1 MYKIDKKIIHRI
13 LDSDKK
19 QQPVSQTLGVEGFFP
34 SLLVD
39 LATDPTTYVGAG
51 VLKNVIQKGGRKTVP
66 QIIGALNKTTPGGG
80 DMFQQIKLIADA
92 NPSGA
97 KRLKVDTYA
106 RFKIVDPLRFYQSVR
121 NEIEARKQL
130 DTIVDSA
137 LREELGLR
145 GLKEILSEQRNSI
158 TKNIRDQVNIKARTL
173 GMEIIDIQIRRA
185 DYPEVTS
192 QAIFARMIS
201 ERERIAREFRATGEE
216 EAQKIRASA
225 EKQRVVT
232 VADGARQSQEIR
244 GAGDAEAIRIYAE
257 SFGQDPEFFSFY
269 RSMEAYKKS
278 FNQDD
283 TMVINPTGDF
293 FKFFE
298 LPSN

>member
-1 MYKIDKKIIHRI
+1 MSRLNIILLI
-13 LDSDKK
+13 IIAAIAATASSALFIVNET
-19 QQPVSQTLGVEGFFP
+19 QQAL
-34 SLLVD
+34 
-39 LATDPTTYVGAG
+39 
-51 VLKNVIQKGGRKTVP
+51 VIQFGEPKRTVD
-66 QIIGALNKTTPGGG
+66 QPGLK
-80 DMFQQIKLIADA
+80 FKLPFIQDVIFFEKRVLSFIPDEGEEAILKDQ
-92 NPSGA
+92 

-173 GMEIIDIQIRRA
+173 GMEIIDVQIRRA

-257 SFGQDPEFFSFY
+257 AFGQDPEFFSFY
-269 RSMEAYKKS
+269 RSMEAYRKS

-298 LPSN
+298 LPTN

>member
-1 MYKIDKKIIHRI
+1 MSRLNIILLI
-13 LDSDKK
+13 IIAAIAATASSALFIVNET
-19 QQPVSQTLGVEGFFP
+19 QQAL
-34 SLLVD
+34 
-39 LATDPTTYVGAG
+39 
-51 VLKNVIQKGGRKTVP
+51 VIQFGEPKRTVN
-66 QIIGALNKTTPGGG
+66 QPGLK
-80 DMFQQIKLIADA
+80 FKLPFIQDVIFFEKRVLSFIPDEGEEAILKDQ
-92 NPSGA
+92 

-173 GMEIIDIQIRRA
+173 GMEIIDVQIRRA

-244 GAGDAEAIRIYAE
+244 GAGDAEAIRIYADA
-257 SFGQDPEFFSFY
+257 FGQDPEFFSFY
-269 RSMEAYKKS
+269 RSMEAYRKS

-298 LPSN
+298 LPTN

>member
-1 MYKIDKKIIHRI
+1 MSRLNIILLI
-13 LDSDKK
+13 IIAAIAATASSALFIVNET
-19 QQPVSQTLGVEGFFP
+19 QQAL
-34 SLLVD
+34 
-39 LATDPTTYVGAG
+39 
-51 VLKNVIQKGGRKTVP
+51 VIQFGEPKRTVD
-66 QIIGALNKTTPGGG
+66 QPGLK
-80 DMFQQIKLIADA
+80 FKLPFIQDVIFFEKRVLSFIPDDGEEAILKDQ
-92 NPSGA
+92 

-269 RSMEAYKKS
+269 RSMEAYRKS

>member
-1 MYKIDKKIIHRI
+1 MSRLNIIMLI
-13 LDSDKK
+13 IIAAIAATASSALFIVNET
-19 QQPVSQTLGVEGFFP
+19 QQAL
-34 SLLVD
+34 
-39 LATDPTTYVGAG
+39 
-51 VLKNVIQKGGRKTVP
+51 VIQFGEPKRTVD
-66 QIIGALNKTTPGGG
+66 QPGLK
-80 DMFQQIKLIADA
+80 FKLPFIQDVIFFEKRVLSFIPDEGEEAILKDQ
-92 NPSGA
+92 

-106 RFKIVDPLRFYQSVR
+106 RFKIVDPLRFFQSVR
-121 NEIEARKQL
+121 NEIEARTQL

-173 GMEIIDIQIRRA
+173 GMEIIDVQIRRA

>member
-1 MYKIDKKIIHRI
+1 MSRLNIILLI
-13 LDSDKK
+13 IIAAIAATASSALFIVNET
-19 QQPVSQTLGVEGFFP
+19 QQAL
-34 SLLVD
+34 
-39 LATDPTTYVGAG
+39 
-51 VLKNVIQKGGRKTVP
+51 VIQFGEPKRTVD
-66 QIIGALNKTTPGGG
+66 QPGLK
-80 DMFQQIKLIADA
+80 FKLPFIQDVIFFEKRVLSFIPDEGEEAILKDQ
-92 NPSGA
+92 

-173 GMEIIDIQIRRA
+173 GMEIIDVQIRRA

-192 QAIFARMIS
+192 QAIFTRMIS

>member
-1 MYKIDKKIIHRI
+1 MSRLNIILLI
-13 LDSDKK
+13 IIAAIVATASSALFIVNET
-19 QQPVSQTLGVEGFFP
+19 QQAL
-34 SLLVD
+34 
-39 LATDPTTYVGAG
+39 
-51 VLKNVIQKGGRKTVP
+51 VIQFGEPKRTVD
-66 QIIGALNKTTPGGG
+66 QPGLK
-80 DMFQQIKLIADA
+80 FKLPFIQDVIFFEKRVLSFIPDEGEEAILKDQ
-92 NPSGA
+92 

-232 VADGARQSQEIR
+232 VAEGARQSQEIR
-244 GAGDAEAIRIYAE
+244 GAGDAEAIRIYAKA
-257 SFGQDPEFFSFY
+257 FGQDPEFFSFY

>member
-1 MYKIDKKIIHRI
+1 MSRLNIILLI
-13 LDSDKK
+13 IIAAIAATASSALFIVNET
-19 QQPVSQTLGVEGFFP
+19 QQAL
-34 SLLVD
+34 
-39 LATDPTTYVGAG
+39 
-51 VLKNVIQKGGRKTVP
+51 VIQFGEPKRTVD
-66 QIIGALNKTTPGGG
+66 QPGLK
-80 DMFQQIKLIADA
+80 FKLPFIQDVIFFEKRVLSFIPDEGEEAILKDQ
-92 NPSGA
+92 

-244 GAGDAEAIRIYAE
+244 GAGDAEAIRIYAKA
-257 SFGQDPEFFSFY
+257 FGQDPEFFSFY

>member
-1 MYKIDKKIIHRI
+1 MSRLNIILLI
-13 LDSDKK
+13 IIAAIAATASSALFIVNET
-19 QQPVSQTLGVEGFFP
+19 QQAL
-34 SLLVD
+34 
-39 LATDPTTYVGAG
+39 
-51 VLKNVIQKGGRKTVP
+51 VIQFGEPKRTVD
-66 QIIGALNKTTPGGG
+66 QPGLK
-80 DMFQQIKLIADA
+80 FKLPFIQDVIFFEKRVLSFIPDDGEEAILKDQ
-92 NPSGA
+92 

-145 GLKEILSEQRNSI
+145 GLKEILSEQRNLI

>member
-1 MYKIDKKIIHRI
+1 MKAGKVIAG
-13 LDSDKK
+13 L
-19 QQPVSQTLGVEGFFP
+19 VV
-34 SLLVD
+34 LLV
-39 LATDPTTYVGAG
+39 ATLYFSIFIVKEVNQAIVLQFGDPKRIILKPGLNFKLPFIQDVIFFEKR
-51 VLKNVIQKGGRKTVP
+51 VLSFIPDDGEEAILKDQ
-66 QIIGALNKTTPGGG
+66 
-80 DMFQQIKLIADA
+80 
-92 NPSGA
+92 

-173 GMEIIDIQIRRA
+173 GMEIIDVQIRRA

-257 SFGQDPEFFSFY
+257 AFGQDPEFFSFY

>member
-1 MYKIDKKIIHRI
+1 MSKLNIILLI
-13 LDSDKK
+13 IIAAIAATASSALFIVNET
-19 QQPVSQTLGVEGFFP
+19 QQAL
-34 SLLVD
+34 
-39 LATDPTTYVGAG
+39 
-51 VLKNVIQKGGRKTVP
+51 VIQFGEPKRTVD
-66 QIIGALNKTTPGGG
+66 QPGLK
-80 DMFQQIKLIADA
+80 FKLPFIQDVIFFEKRVLSFIPDEGEEAILKDQ
-92 NPSGA
+92 

>member
-1 MYKIDKKIIHRI
+1 MSRFSII
-13 LDSDKK
+13 
-19 QQPVSQTLGVEGFFP
+19 
-34 SLLVD
+34 LLVM
-39 LATDPTTYVGAG
+39 LVAIAG
-51 VLKNVIQKGGRKTVP
+51 IVSSSLFIVNETQQALVIQFGEPKRTVSE
-66 QIIGALNKTTPGGG
+66 PGLKFKYPFIQDVIFFEKRVLSFIPDEGEEAILK
-80 DMFQQIKLIADA
+80 DQ
-92 NPSGA
+92 

-106 RFKIVDPLRFYQSVR
+106 RFKIINPLRFYQSVR
-121 NEIEARKQL
+121 NEVEARKQL

-145 GLKEILSEQRNSI
+145 GLKEILSEQRNLI

-173 GMEIIDIQIRRA
+173 GMEIIDVQIRRA

-192 QAIFARMIS
+192 QAIYARMIS

-216 EAQKIRASA
+216 EAQKIRATA

-232 VADGARQSQEIR
+232 VAEGARKSQEIR
-244 GAGDAEAIRIYAE
+244 GSGDAQAIRIYAE
-257 SFGQDPEFFSFY
+257 AFGQDADFFSFY

-278 FNQDD
+278 FGQDD

-293 FKFFE
+293 FKYFE
-298 LPSN
+298 LPLQ

>member
-1 MYKIDKKIIHRI
+1 MSRLNIILLI
-13 LDSDKK
+13 IIAAIADTSSSALFIVNET
-19 QQPVSQTLGVEGFFP
+19 QQAL
-34 SLLVD
+34 
-39 LATDPTTYVGAG
+39 
-51 VLKNVIQKGGRKTVP
+51 VIQFGEPKRTVD
-66 QIIGALNKTTPGGG
+66 QPGLK
-80 DMFQQIKLIADA
+80 FKLPFIQDVIFFEKRVLSFIPDEGEEAILKDQ
-92 NPSGA
+92 

>member
-1 MYKIDKKIIHRI
+1 MSRLNIILLI
-13 LDSDKK
+13 IIAAIGATASSALFIVNET
-19 QQPVSQTLGVEGFFP
+19 QQAL
-34 SLLVD
+34 
-39 LATDPTTYVGAG
+39 
-51 VLKNVIQKGGRKTVP
+51 VIQFGEPKRTVD
-66 QIIGALNKTTPGGG
+66 QPGLK
-80 DMFQQIKLIADA
+80 FKLPFIQDVIFFEKRVLSFIPDEGEEAILKDQ
-92 NPSGA
+92 

-173 GMEIIDIQIRRA
+173 GMEIIDVQIRRA

>member
-1 MYKIDKKIIHRI
+1 MSRLNIILLI
-13 LDSDKK
+13 IIAAIAATASSALFIVNET
-19 QQPVSQTLGVEGFFP
+19 QQAL
-34 SLLVD
+34 
-39 LATDPTTYVGAG
+39 
-51 VLKNVIQKGGRKTVP
+51 VIQFGEPKRTVD
-66 QIIGALNKTTPGGG
+66 QPGLK
-80 DMFQQIKLIADA
+80 FKLPFIQDVIFFEKRVLSFIPDEGEEAILKDQ
-92 NPSGA
+92 

-145 GLKEILSEQRNSI
+145 GLKEILSEQRNLI

-173 GMEIIDIQIRRA
+173 GMEIIDVQIRRA

>member
-1 MYKIDKKIIHRI
+1 MSRLNIILLI
-13 LDSDKK
+13 IIAAIAATASSALFIVNET
-19 QQPVSQTLGVEGFFP
+19 QQAL
-34 SLLVD
+34 
-39 LATDPTTYVGAG
+39 
-51 VLKNVIQKGGRKTVP
+51 VIQFGEPKRTVD
-66 QIIGALNKTTPGGG
+66 QPGLK
-80 DMFQQIKLIADA
+80 FKLPFIQDVIFFEKRVLSFIPDEGEEAILKDQ
-92 NPSGA
+92 

-137 LREELGLR
+137 LWEELGLR

-173 GMEIIDIQIRRA
+173 GMEIIDVQIRRA

>member
-1 MYKIDKKIIHRI
+1 MSRLNIIF
-13 LDSDKK
+13 L
-19 QQPVSQTLGVEGFFP
+19 V
-34 SLLVD
+34 LLV
-39 LATDPTTYVGAG
+39 A
-51 VLKNVIQKGGRKTVP
+51 
-66 QIIGALNKTTPGGG
+66 IIGTISSALYIVDETQQALVVQFGEPKRTVSEPGLK
-80 DMFQQIKLIADA
+80 FKLPFIQDVIFFE
-92 NPSGA
+92 
-97 KRLKVDTYA
+97 KRVLSFIPDEGEEAILKDQKRVKVDTYA
-106 RFKIVDPLRFYQSVR
+106 RFKIIDPLRFYQSVR

-130 DTIVDSA
+130 DTIVDSS

-145 GLKEILSEQRNSI
+145 GLKEILSEQRNII

-216 EAQKIRASA
+216 EAQKIRATA

-232 VADGARQSQEIR
+232 VAEGARKAQEIR
-244 GAGDAEAIRIYAE
+244 GSGDAEAIGIYAE
-257 SFGQDPEFFSFY
+257 AFGQDADFFSFY

-278 FNQDD
+278 FGQDD

-293 FKFFE
+293 FKFFQ
-298 LPSN
+298 LPSK

>member
-1 MYKIDKKIIHRI
+1 MSRLNIILLI
-13 LDSDKK
+13 IIAAISATASSALFIVNET
-19 QQPVSQTLGVEGFFP
+19 QQAL
-34 SLLVD
+34 
-39 LATDPTTYVGAG
+39 
-51 VLKNVIQKGGRKTVP
+51 VIQFGEPKRTVD
-66 QIIGALNKTTPGGG
+66 QPGLK
-80 DMFQQIKLIADA
+80 FKLPFIQDVIFFEKRVLSFIPDEGEEAILKDQ
-92 NPSGA
+92 

-173 GMEIIDIQIRRA
+173 GMEIIDVQIRRA

>member
-1 MYKIDKKIIHRI
+1 MSRLNIILLI
-13 LDSDKK
+13 IIAAIAATASSALFIVNET
-19 QQPVSQTLGVEGFFP
+19 QQAL
-34 SLLVD
+34 
-39 LATDPTTYVGAG
+39 
-51 VLKNVIQKGGRKTVP
+51 VIQFGEPKRTVD
-66 QIIGALNKTTPGGG
+66 QPGLK
-80 DMFQQIKLIADA
+80 FKLPFIQDVIFFEKRVLSFIPDDGEEAILKDQ
-92 NPSGA
+92 

-173 GMEIIDIQIRRA
+173 GMEIIDVQIRRA

-269 RSMEAYKKS
+269 RSMEAYRKS

>member
-1 MYKIDKKIIHRI
+1 MSRLNIILLI
-13 LDSDKK
+13 VIAAIAATASSALFIVNET
-19 QQPVSQTLGVEGFFP
+19 QQAL
-34 SLLVD
+34 
-39 LATDPTTYVGAG
+39 
-51 VLKNVIQKGGRKTVP
+51 VIQFGEPKRTVD
-66 QIIGALNKTTPGGG
+66 QPGLK
-80 DMFQQIKLIADA
+80 FKLPFIQDVIFFEKRVLSFIPDEGEEAILKDQ
-92 NPSGA
+92 

>member
-1 MYKIDKKIIHRI
+1 MSRLNIIMLI
-13 LDSDKK
+13 IIAAIAATASSALFIVNET
-19 QQPVSQTLGVEGFFP
+19 QQAL
-34 SLLVD
+34 
-39 LATDPTTYVGAG
+39 
-51 VLKNVIQKGGRKTVP
+51 VIQFGEPKRTVD
-66 QIIGALNKTTPGGG
+66 QPGLK
-80 DMFQQIKLIADA
+80 FKLPFIQDVIFFEKRVLSFIPDEGEEAILKDQ
-92 NPSGA
+92 

-173 GMEIIDIQIRRA
+173 GMEIIDVQIRRA

>member
-1 MYKIDKKIIHRI
+1 MSRLNIILLI
-13 LDSDKK
+13 IIAAIAATASSALFIVNET
-19 QQPVSQTLGVEGFFP
+19 QQAL
-34 SLLVD
+34 
-39 LATDPTTYVGAG
+39 
-51 VLKNVIQKGGRKTVP
+51 VIQFGEPKRTVN
-66 QIIGALNKTTPGGG
+66 QPGLK
-80 DMFQQIKLIADA
+80 FKLPFIQDVIFFEKRVLSFIPDEGEEAILKDQ
-92 NPSGA
+92 

-173 GMEIIDIQIRRA
+173 GMEIIDVQIRRA

>member
-1 MYKIDKKIIHRI
+1 MSRLNIILLI
-13 LDSDKK
+13 IIAAIAATASSALFIVNET
-19 QQPVSQTLGVEGFFP
+19 QQAL
-34 SLLVD
+34 
-39 LATDPTTYVGAG
+39 
-51 VLKNVIQKGGRKTVP
+51 VIQFGEPKRTVD
-66 QIIGALNKTTPGGG
+66 QPGLK
-80 DMFQQIKLIADA
+80 FKLPFIQDVIFFEKRVLSFIPDEGEEAILKDQ
-92 NPSGA
+92 

-225 EKQRVVT
+225 EKQRGVT

>member
-1 MYKIDKKIIHRI
+1 MSRLNIILLI
-13 LDSDKK
+13 IIATIAATASSALFIVNET
-19 QQPVSQTLGVEGFFP
+19 QQAL
-34 SLLVD
+34 
-39 LATDPTTYVGAG
+39 
-51 VLKNVIQKGGRKTVP
+51 VIQFGEPKRTVD
-66 QIIGALNKTTPGGG
+66 QPGLK
-80 DMFQQIKLIADA
+80 FKLPFIQDVIFFEKRVLSFIPDEGEEAILKDQ
-92 NPSGA
+92 

>member
-1 MYKIDKKIIHRI
+1 MSRLNIILLI
-13 LDSDKK
+13 IIAAIAATASSALFIVNET
-19 QQPVSQTLGVEGFFP
+19 QQAL
-34 SLLVD
+34 
-39 LATDPTTYVGAG
+39 
-51 VLKNVIQKGGRKTVP
+51 VIQFGEPKRTVD
-66 QIIGALNKTTPGGG
+66 QPGLK
-80 DMFQQIKLIADA
+80 FKLPFIQDVIFFEKRVLSFIPDEGEEAILKDQ
-92 NPSGA
+92 

-173 GMEIIDIQIRRA
+173 GMEIIDVQIRRA

-298 LPSN
+298 LPSNWLP

>member
-1 MYKIDKKIIHRI
+1 MSRLNIILLI
-13 LDSDKK
+13 IIAAIAATLSSALFIVNET
-19 QQPVSQTLGVEGFFP
+19 QQAL
-34 SLLVD
+34 
-39 LATDPTTYVGAG
+39 
-51 VLKNVIQKGGRKTVP
+51 VIQFGEPKRTVD
-66 QIIGALNKTTPGGG
+66 QPGLK
-80 DMFQQIKLIADA
+80 FKLPFIQDVIFFEKRVLSFIPDEGEEAILKDQ
-92 NPSGA
+92 

-173 GMEIIDIQIRRA
+173 GMEIIDVQIRRA

>member
-1 MYKIDKKIIHRI
+1 MSRLNIILLI
-13 LDSDKK
+13 IIAAIAATASSALFIVNET
-19 QQPVSQTLGVEGFFP
+19 QQAL
-34 SLLVD
+34 
-39 LATDPTTYVGAG
+39 
-51 VLKNVIQKGGRKTVP
+51 VIQFGEPKRTVD
-66 QIIGALNKTTPGGG
+66 QPGLK
-80 DMFQQIKLIADA
+80 FKLPFIQDVIFFEKRVLSFIPDEGEEAILKDQ
-92 NPSGA
+92 

-257 SFGQDPEFFSFY
+257 AFGQDPEFFSFY

>member
-1 MYKIDKKIIHRI
+1 MSRLNIILLI
-13 LDSDKK
+13 IIAAIAATASSALFIVNET
-19 QQPVSQTLGVEGFFP
+19 QQAL
-34 SLLVD
+34 
-39 LATDPTTYVGAG
+39 
-51 VLKNVIQKGGRKTVP
+51 VIQFGEPKRTVN
-66 QIIGALNKTTPGGG
+66 QPGLK
-80 DMFQQIKLIADA
+80 FKLPFIQDVIFFEKRVLSFIPDEGEEAILKDQ
-92 NPSGA
+92 

-173 GMEIIDIQIRRA
+173 GMEIIDVQIRRA

-257 SFGQDPEFFSFY
+257 AFGQDPEFFSFY

>member
-1 MYKIDKKIIHRI
+1 MSRLNIILLI
-13 LDSDKK
+13 IIAVIAATASSALFIVNET
-19 QQPVSQTLGVEGFFP
+19 QQAL
-34 SLLVD
+34 
-39 LATDPTTYVGAG
+39 
-51 VLKNVIQKGGRKTVP
+51 VIQFGEPKRTVD
-66 QIIGALNKTTPGGG
+66 QPGLK
-80 DMFQQIKLIADA
+80 FKLPFIQDVIFFEKRVLSFIPDEGEEAILKDQ
-92 NPSGA
+92 

-173 GMEIIDIQIRRA
+173 GMEIIDVQIRRA

-298 LPSN
+298 LPLN

>member
-1 MYKIDKKIIHRI
+1 MSRLNIILLI
-13 LDSDKK
+13 IIAAIAATLSSALFIVNET
-19 QQPVSQTLGVEGFFP
+19 QQAL
-34 SLLVD
+34 
-39 LATDPTTYVGAG
+39 
-51 VLKNVIQKGGRKTVP
+51 VIQFGEPKRTVD
-66 QIIGALNKTTPGGG
+66 QPGLK
-80 DMFQQIKLIADA
+80 FKLPFIQDVIFFEKRVLSFIPDEGEEAILKDQ
-92 NPSGA
+92 

-257 SFGQDPEFFSFY
+257 AFGQDPEFFSFY
-269 RSMEAYKKS
+269 RSMEAYRKS

>member
-1 MYKIDKKIIHRI
+1 MSRLNIILLI
-13 LDSDKK
+13 IIAAIAATASSALFIVNET
-19 QQPVSQTLGVEGFFP
+19 QQAL
-34 SLLVD
+34 
-39 LATDPTTYVGAG
+39 
-51 VLKNVIQKGGRKTVP
+51 VIQFGEPKRTVD
-66 QIIGALNKTTPGGG
+66 QPGLK
-80 DMFQQIKLIADA
+80 FKLPFIQDVIFFEKRVLSFIPDDGEEAILKDQ
-92 NPSGA
+92 

-173 GMEIIDIQIRRA
+173 GMEIIDVQIRRA

-244 GAGDAEAIRIYAE
+244 GAGDAEAIRIYADA
-257 SFGQDPEFFSFY
+257 FGQDPEFFSFY

>member
-1 MYKIDKKIIHRI
+1 MSRFSII
-13 LDSDKK
+13 
-19 QQPVSQTLGVEGFFP
+19 
-34 SLLVD
+34 LLVM
-39 LATDPTTYVGAG
+39 LVAIAG
-51 VLKNVIQKGGRKTVP
+51 IISSSLFIVNETQQALVVQFGEPKRTVSEPGLKFKYPFIQDVIFFEKRVLSFIPDEGEEAILKDQ
-66 QIIGALNKTTPGGG
+66 
-80 DMFQQIKLIADA
+80 
-92 NPSGA
+92 

-106 RFKIVDPLRFYQSVR
+106 RFKIVNPLRFYQSVR
-121 NEIEARKQL
+121 NEVEARKQL

-145 GLKEILSEQRNSI
+145 GLKEILSEQRNLI

-173 GMEIIDIQIRRA
+173 GMEIIDVQIRRA

-192 QAIFARMIS
+192 QAIYARMIS

-216 EAQKIRASA
+216 EAQKIRATA

-232 VADGARQSQEIR
+232 VAEGARKSQEIR
-244 GAGDAEAIRIYAE
+244 GSGDAQAIRIYAE
-257 SFGQDPEFFSFY
+257 AFGQDVDFFSFY

-278 FNQDD
+278 FGQDD

-293 FKFFE
+293 FKYFE
-298 LPSN
+298 LPPQ

>member
-1 MYKIDKKIIHRI
+1 MSRLNIILLI
-13 LDSDKK
+13 IIAAVVATASSALFIVNET
-19 QQPVSQTLGVEGFFP
+19 QQAL
-34 SLLVD
+34 
-39 LATDPTTYVGAG
+39 
-51 VLKNVIQKGGRKTVP
+51 VIQFGEPKRTVD
-66 QIIGALNKTTPGGG
+66 QPGLK
-80 DMFQQIKLIADA
+80 FKLPFIQDVIFFEKRVLSFIPDEGEEAILKDQ
-92 NPSGA
+92 

>member
-1 MYKIDKKIIHRI
+1 MSRLNIILLI
-13 LDSDKK
+13 IIAAIAATASSALFIVNET
-19 QQPVSQTLGVEGFFP
+19 QQAL
-34 SLLVD
+34 
-39 LATDPTTYVGAG
+39 
-51 VLKNVIQKGGRKTVP
+51 VIQFGEPKRTVD
-66 QIIGALNKTTPGGG
+66 QPGLK
-80 DMFQQIKLIADA
+80 FKLPFIQDVIFFEKRVLSFIPDEGEEAILKDQ
-92 NPSGA
+92 

-244 GAGDAEAIRIYAE
+244 GAGDAEAIRIYADA
-257 SFGQDPEFFSFY
+257 FGQDPEFFSFY

>member
-1 MYKIDKKIIHRI
+1 MSRLNIILLI
-13 LDSDKK
+13 IIAAIAATASSALFIVNET
-19 QQPVSQTLGVEGFFP
+19 QQAL
-34 SLLVD
+34 
-39 LATDPTTYVGAG
+39 
-51 VLKNVIQKGGRKTVP
+51 VIQFGEPKRTVD
-66 QIIGALNKTTPGGG
+66 QPGLK
-80 DMFQQIKLIADA
+80 FKLPFIQDVIFFEKRVLSFIPDEGEEAILKDQ
-92 NPSGA
+92 

-269 RSMEAYKKS
+269 RSMEAYRKS

>member
-1 MYKIDKKIIHRI
+1 MSRFSII
-13 LDSDKK
+13 
-19 QQPVSQTLGVEGFFP
+19 
-34 SLLVD
+34 LLVM
-39 LATDPTTYVGAG
+39 LVAIAG
-51 VLKNVIQKGGRKTVP
+51 IVSSSLFIVNETQQALVVQFGEPKRTVSEPGLKFKYPFIQDVIFFEKRVLSFIPDEGEEAILKDQ
-66 QIIGALNKTTPGGG
+66 
-80 DMFQQIKLIADA
+80 
-92 NPSGA
+92 

-106 RFKIVDPLRFYQSVR
+106 RFKIVNPLRFYQSVR
-121 NEIEARKQL
+121 NEVEARKQL

-145 GLKEILSEQRNSI
+145 GLKEILSEQRNLV

-173 GMEIIDIQIRRA
+173 GMEIIDVQIRRA

-192 QAIFARMIS
+192 QAIYARMIS

-216 EAQKIRASA
+216 EAQKIRATA

-232 VADGARQSQEIR
+232 VAEGARKSQEIR
-244 GAGDAEAIRIYAE
+244 GSGDAQAIRIYAE
-257 SFGQDPEFFSFY
+257 AFGQDADFFSFY

-278 FNQDD
+278 FGQDD

-293 FKFFE
+293 FKYFE
-298 LPSN
+298 LPPQ